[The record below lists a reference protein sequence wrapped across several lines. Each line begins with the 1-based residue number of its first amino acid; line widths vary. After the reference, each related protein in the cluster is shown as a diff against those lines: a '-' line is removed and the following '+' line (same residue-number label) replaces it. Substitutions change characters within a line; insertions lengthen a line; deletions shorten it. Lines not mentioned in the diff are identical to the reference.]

1 MPVIVTDFTWTQ
13 TEDAVRVHVPL
24 KGARACKV
32 DIISTDRYLKV
43 HFPPFLFEAFLYRPV
58 DENRSSAKIGNGVA
72 VFTLM
77 KTSRETWEQL
87 MMSCDKET
95 KQQLREEVLLKHQQK
110 LSSQSRS
117 KAEKQQAEKKYLL
130 ETMMKLEQDVRDNIQ
145 KMKEAERQKT
155 TAELEAWQEICEKT
169 NTNEEEEDL
178 KKKGKTNSENIK
190 QPVRTCKK
198 KTEQKRTPPRT
209 SGNIQVTFTPRV
221 FPTALRESR
230 VQEEEEWLKNQAEAR
245 RSRSSGAEDLQEL
258 SENEKNPEWLKD
270 KGDCYFRSGDYQSAV
285 NAYSLALRLNQ
296 NLLSVWSN
304 RAASHLKLRNLHQA
318 VQDSSQALDLSTPAV
333 PSNAASR
340 ARAHVHRGAAF
351 CELELYVEG
360 LQDYEAALKIFPD
373 SPGLQSDAQKIRDVI
388 EGRET
393 TSASW

>member
-130 ETMMKLEQDVRDNIQ
+130 ETMMK
-145 KMKEAERQKT
+145 
-155 TAELEAWQEICEKT
+155 
-169 NTNEEEEDL
+169 
-178 KKKGKTNSENIK
+178 
-190 QPVRTCKK
+190 
-198 KTEQKRTPPRT
+198 
-209 SGNIQVTFTPRV
+209 
-221 FPTALRESR
+221 
-230 VQEEEEWLKNQAEAR
+230 WLKNQAEAR

-270 KGDCYFRSGDYQSAV
+270 KG
-285 NAYSLALRLNQ
+285 
-296 NLLSVWSN
+296 
-304 RAASHLKLRNLHQA
+304 
-318 VQDSSQALDLSTPAV
+318 
-333 PSNAASR
+333 
-340 ARAHVHRGAAF
+340 
-351 CELELYVEG
+351 E
-360 LQDYEAALKIFPD
+360 
-373 SPGLQSDAQKIRDVI
+373 
-388 EGRET
+388 
-393 TSASW
+393 

>member
-87 MMSCDKET
+87 MMSCK
-95 KQQLREEVLLKHQQK
+95 R
-110 LSSQSRS
+110 
-117 KAEKQQAEKKYLL
+117 
-130 ETMMKLEQDVRDNIQ
+130 
-145 KMKEAERQKT
+145 
-155 TAELEAWQEICEKT
+155 
-169 NTNEEEEDL
+169 
-178 KKKGKTNSENIK
+178 KTNSENIK
-190 QPVRTCKK
+190 TCKK